1 MNLQST
7 PCFHLGYGFS
17 LRCRPGR
24 IDASALAVVRVKR
37 HRVRFP
43 NGRLRQSGASAC
55 IQGSVRLSGAGSR
68 KVERTISGA
77 VAWPTG
83 SRSMRACTLIA
94 LATVKRGRRNWV
106 GVFAYLA

>member
-1 MNLQST
+1 MTRLPAGPIAPSAAGIQLQFGPHGT
-7 PCFHLGYGFS
+7 
-17 LRCRPGR
+17 RPR
-24 IDASALAVVRVKR
+24 A
-37 HRVRFP
+37 P
-43 NGRLRQSGASAC
+43 
-55 IQGSVRLSGAGSR
+55 GSR

-94 LATVKRGRRNWV
+94 LATVKRGRRSWA